1 MSQYQMLYSTP
12 YLYSS
17 RTLQQMYKSTR
28 KEEDI
33 TAIQEH
39 MLRHDVY
46 LDRQYRGYY
55 YLSQKLKKIYMMM
68 NILYLGMSY

>member
-1 MSQYQMLYSTP
+1 MRQYQMLYSTP

-33 TAIQEH
+33 TAIQGH
-39 MLRHDVY
+39 MLRHEVY
-46 LDRQYRGYY
+46 LDRQYY
-55 YLSQKLKKIYMMM
+55 K
-68 NILYLGMSY
+68 